1 MVNYTT
7 PFPSNFTTQQNLI
20 IRKNMFKQYEAKN
33 TKDEKYNTH
42 KINTS
47 RTYTHLLL
55 QYHIKNK
62 NDINFNIDTQLI
74 HVTKFPRHIEKA
86 TFILNTTI
94 MGNNGSVFTNKNDI
108 ISDLRNH
115 NIKKEYMITNP

>member
-1 MVNYTT
+1 
-7 PFPSNFTTQQNLI
+7 
-20 IRKNMFKQYEAKN
+20 MFKFYEAKKKKN
-33 TKDEKYNTH
+33 ETQNSN
-42 KINTS
+42 KISTS
-47 RTYTHLLL
+47 RNYTHLLL
-55 QYHIKNK
+55 QHHINNK